1 MTRQVVVI
9 GAGAAGIAA
18 ARHLLAQGVN
28 VHVMEAAPHA
38 GGRCITDHNRLGHP
52 FDLGGSWVHSAAV
65 NPMAPLAQAAGAA
78 IIEDDPGALRAVFA
92 RGRRLSEHELDGY
105 VQSWRALL
113 RMEVAEASDSDPALA
128 AYVPDTP
135 WGPYVRHV
143 ISLLTGVDADGASSL
158 DLSRA
163 ETAPGEWLLPAGQGS
178 LLAQQADALPIA
190 FENPVN
196 HVDYG
201 ADPIRVHT
209 QRGAVEADAVIVTVS
224 TAILRE
230 QRITFDPPLPDAV
243 ENALAGLPL
252 GLLNKVGIAVRPD
265 SPLAAPGP
273 VLIHH
278 ASVDEAIMLRPGFA
292 GHPVVCGFA
301 GGRYAEALEAA
312 GEGALAAACVDALC
326 ALYGHAIK
334 RDLGRQLE
342 TAWRRHPWSL
352 GAYSTALPGH
362 ADARAVLA
370 SGVDQRLLF
379 AGEATDPSLFSTV
392 GGAWR
397 SGVRAAEQY
406 IETHGKWSVPA

>member
-1 MTRQVVVI
+1 MSRQVVII

-18 ARHLLAQGVN
+18 ARHLLAQRVD
-28 VHVMEAAPHA
+28 VQVMEATGRP
-38 GGRCITDHNRLGHP
+38 GGRCITDHDRLGYP

-65 NPMAPLAQAAGAA
+65 NPMGALAREAGAN
-78 IIEDDPGALRAVFA
+78 IIEDDPGALRAVVA
-92 RGRRLSEHELDGY
+92 EGRRLGAEDFDAY
-105 VQSWRALL
+105 VRSWRALV
-113 RMEVAEASDSDPALA
+113 RMEATSDSDRDRPLA
-128 AYVPDTP
+128 AFVPDTP

-163 ETAPGEWLLPAGQGS
+163 ESAPGEWLLSGGQGN
-178 LLAQQADALPIA
+178 LLAQQADGLPIA
-190 FENPVN
+190 FDNPVRRI
-196 HVDYG
+196 DSR
-201 ADPIRVHT
+201 ADPIRVYT

-224 TAILRE
+224 TGMLR
-230 QRITFDPPLPDAV
+230 QRRITFDPPLPAAIDD
-243 ENALAGLPL
+243 ALAGLPL

-265 SPLAAPGP
+265 SQLASPGA
-273 VLIHH
+273 VLMHH
-278 ASVDEAIMLRPGFA
+278 ASADEAIMLRPGFA
-292 GHPVVCGFA
+292 GHPAVCGFA

-326 ALYGHAIK
+326 AHYGHAIK
-334 RDLGRQLE
+334 RDLGTHLE

-362 ADARAVLA
+362 ADARTVLA
-370 SGVDQRLLF
+370 AGVDQRLLF

-406 IETHGKWSVPA
+406 LEARGMWSVPA